1 MKFNNYCIIIL
12 GQTEGSRLE
21 ISQVCEEIIGFIEQP
36 GIVITTFTSVATINE
51 LKSFFTLC
59 DRNFLIYIQDSDTNG
74 YNITNK
80 TLEETLFRHLNEEDI
95 KNLDTKT
102 SKLNELIK
110 PNIIPSGKTLSLED
124 TPEITIKLIKKAV
137 KSGVKYIIPDDMEID
152 DIKLEIDSLLDRYKF
167 LDDDEKDYLT
177 RLTIKVSNK

>member
-59 DRNFLIYIQDSDTNG
+59 DRNFLIYTQDSETNG

-102 SKLNELIK
+102 SKLNELIT
-110 PNIIPSGKTLSLED
+110 PDTIPSGKTLSYEKI
-124 TPEITIKLIKKAV
+124 PEITIKLTEKVIE
-137 KSGVKYIIPDDMEID
+137 SRNKYLIPDDMVKD
-152 DIKLEIDSLLDRYKF
+152 DIKLKIDSLLDRYKD
-167 LDDDEKDYLT
+167 LDDNEKDYLT
-177 RLTIKVSNK
+177 RLTIKVSNM